1 MSSIFGGNQE
11 NGIPVRQACTVLY
24 EALPDLKGT
33 DLHTELENLV
43 GPCTVEWAVIAPAAG
58 APASASPMLGGVA
71 IFAASGTDIEHRV
84 AMVALSVAVRPD
96 VLDVTVGVSPMAA
109 EQREA
114 FRTHGAAIRLFYMG
128 DAIDPVEQLIALYSV
143 AGAAL
148 RLGGIGIINER
159 AALALPSDAA
169 EVFLPQLND
178 EIPPI
183 QLWTGALTFTVNT
196 DADGKPTRF
205 LLRTYG
211 MDQCALPELGIR
223 FTNLALADDN
233 YNALMN
239 VCLYFVQHRNTVPLT
254 VGDRVEFG
262 AHTYLLTDLESDD
275 WDAASST
282 GLLLLIEV

>member
-1 MSSIFGGNQE
+1 VSSIFGGNQE
-11 NGIPVRQACTVLY
+11 SGIPVRQACTILY
-24 EALPDLKGT
+24 DALPDLKGT
-33 DLHTELENLV
+33 DLHAELENLV
-43 GPCTVEWAVIAPAAG
+43 GTCTVEWAVIAPSAG
-58 APASASPMLGGVA
+58 APAAASMLGGVA
-71 IFAASGTDIEHRV
+71 TFAAAGGDSEHRV

-96 VLDVTVGVSPMAA
+96 VLDVTVGVSPMAD

-128 DAIDPVEQLIALYSV
+128 DAVDPVEQLIALYSV

-148 RLGGIGIINER
+148 RLDGIGIINER

-196 DADGKPTRF
+196 DADGKPNRF

-223 FTNLALADDN
+223 FTDLTLADNN

-239 VCLYFVQHRNTVPLT
+239 VCLYFVQHRNSIPLA

-262 AHTYLLTDLESDD
+262 SHTYLLTELESDD
-275 WDAASST
+275 WEAASPT

>member
-1 MSSIFGGNQE
+1 VSSIFGGDQE
-11 NGIPVRQACTVLY
+11 SGIPVRQACTVLY

-33 DLHTELENLV
+33 DLHAELENLV
-43 GPCTVEWAVIAPAAG
+43 GTCTVEWAVIAPSAG
-58 APASASPMLGGVA
+58 APAAASMLGGVA
-71 IFAASGTDIEHRV
+71 TFAAAGGDSEHRV

-96 VLDVTVGVSPMAA
+96 VLDVTVGVSPMAD

-128 DAIDPVEQLIALYSV
+128 DAVDPVEQLIALYSV

-148 RLGGIGIINER
+148 RLDGIGIINER

-196 DADGKPTRF
+196 DADGKPNRF

-223 FTNLALADDN
+223 FTDLTLADDN

-239 VCLYFVQHRNTVPLT
+239 VCLYFVQHRNSVPLA

-262 AHTYLLTDLESDD
+262 SHTYLLTELDSDD
-275 WDAASST
+275 WEAASPT

>member
-1 MSSIFGGNQE
+1 VSSIFGGNQE
-11 NGIPVRQACTVLY
+11 SGIPVRQACTILY
-24 EALPDLKGT
+24 DALPDLKGT
-33 DLHTELENLV
+33 DLHAELENMV
-43 GPCTVEWAVIAPAAG
+43 GPCTVEWAVIAPSAG
-58 APASASPMLGGVA
+58 APAAASMLGGVA
-71 IFAASGTDIEHRV
+71 TFAAAGGDSEHRV

-96 VLDVTVGVSPMAA
+96 VLDVTVGVSPMAD

-128 DAIDPVEQLIALYSV
+128 DAVDPVEQLIALYSV

-148 RLGGIGIINER
+148 RLDGIGIINER
-159 AALALPSDAA
+159 AALALPTDAA

-196 DADGKPTRF
+196 DADGKPNRF

-223 FTNLALADDN
+223 FTDLTLADDN

-239 VCLYFVQHRNTVPLT
+239 VCLYFVQHRNSVPLA

-262 AHTYLLTDLESDD
+262 SHTYLLTELDSDD
-275 WDAASST
+275 WEAASPT

>member
-1 MSSIFGGNQE
+1 VSSIFGGNQE
-11 NGIPVRQACTVLY
+11 SGIPVRQACTVLY

-33 DLHTELENLV
+33 DLHAELENLV
-43 GPCTVEWAVIAPAAG
+43 GTCTVEWAVIAPSAG
-58 APASASPMLGGVA
+58 APAAASMLGGVA
-71 IFAASGTDIEHRV
+71 TFAASGTDIEHRV

-96 VLDVTVGVSPMAA
+96 VLDVTVGVSPMAD

-114 FRTHGAAIRLFYMG
+114 FRAHGAAIRLFYMG
-128 DAIDPVEQLIALYSV
+128 DAVDPVAQLIALYSV

-148 RLGGIGIINER
+148 RLGGTGIINER
-159 AALALPSDAA
+159 AALALPSDAV

-196 DADGKPTRF
+196 DADGKPSRF

-223 FTNLALADDN
+223 FTDLTLADDN

-239 VCLYFVQHRNTVPLT
+239 VCLYFVQHRNSVPLA

-262 AHTYLLTDLESDD
+262 SHTYLLTELGSDD
-275 WDAASST
+275 WEAASPT

>member
-1 MSSIFGGNQE
+1 
-11 NGIPVRQACTVLY
+11 
-24 EALPDLKGT
+24 
-33 DLHTELENLV
+33 
-43 GPCTVEWAVIAPAAG
+43 
-58 APASASPMLGGVA
+58 
-71 IFAASGTDIEHRV
+71 
-84 AMVALSVAVRPD
+84 MVALSVAVRPD
-96 VLDVTVGVSPMAA
+96 VLDVTVGVSPMAD

-128 DAIDPVEQLIALYSV
+128 DAVDPVEQLIALYSV

-148 RLGGIGIINER
+148 RLDGIGIINER
-159 AALALPSDAA
+159 AALALPTDAA

-196 DADGKPTRF
+196 DADGKPSRF

-223 FTNLALADDN
+223 FTDLTLADDN

-239 VCLYFVQHRNTVPLT
+239 VCLYFVQHRNSVPLA

-262 AHTYLLTDLESDD
+262 SHTYLLTELESDD
-275 WDAASST
+275 WEAASPT

>member
-11 NGIPVRQACTVLY
+11 SGIPVRQACTVLY

-33 DLHTELENLV
+33 DLHAELENLV
-43 GPCTVEWAVIAPAAG
+43 GTCTVEWAVIAPSAG
-58 APASASPMLGGVA
+58 APAAASMLGGVA
-71 IFAASGTDIEHRV
+71 TFAAAGGDTEHRV

-96 VLDVTVGVSPMAA
+96 VLDVTVGVSPMAD

-128 DAIDPVEQLIALYSV
+128 DAVDPVEQLIALYSV

-148 RLGGIGIINER
+148 RLDGIGIINER
-159 AALALPSDAA
+159 AALALPTDAA

-196 DADGKPTRF
+196 DADGKPNRF

-223 FTNLALADDN
+223 FTDLTLADDN

-239 VCLYFVQHRNTVPLT
+239 VCLYFVQHRNSVPLA

-262 AHTYLLTDLESDD
+262 SHTYLLTELDSDD
-275 WDAASST
+275 WEAASPT